1 MTQNSTLR
9 ADRARLSASDWE
21 QAALDVIAESGV
33 NAVAVEPLA
42 RRLGVTKGSFYWHF
56 QNRQALLQAAL
67 DLWERDALDR
77 MVALVESIDEP
88 RERLREVFR
97 LSARGQRAQAIY
109 AQLFAAA
116 DDPQVAPALE
126 RVSMR
131 VLRFLAGA
139 FKDLGM
145 GAEEAARRGRL
156 AYAAY
161 LGFLHLSRRLHAP
174 KISDVEYEA
183 SVQHVMDTLIP

>member
-1 MTQNSTLR
+1 M
-9 ADRARLSASDWE
+9 
-21 QAALDVIAESGV
+21 
-33 NAVAVEPLA
+33 
-42 RRLGVTKGSFYWHF
+42 
-56 QNRQALLQAAL
+56 

-77 MVALVESIDEP
+77 MVALVETIEDP

-131 VLRFLAGA
+131 VLRYLASA
-139 FKDLGM
+139 FRDLGM
-145 GAEEAARRGRL
+145 AADDAAARQGRL

-174 KISDVEYEA
+174 KISDEEYEA